1 MGIFQ
6 QTGRTDGYRR
16 LHHIKECKKVLHQ
29 TVGQLGT
36 KKSFQYRI
44 VIRITQSH
52 LIQSV
57 GIHEF
62 VKNIGTEHYRFRY
75 YDSSIFKFIEFDMT
89 LYHIVYKS
97 KSASFPSQ
105 RPFTDT
111 GKIGITVKT
120 VTLKYRHHALILHL
134 TILHNRFENYPAM
147 RIYVLQ
153 RLPSNLF
160 QELGRRKHGTG
171 VEPTR
176 DVVAADVI
184 KQRFLRN
191 GKDDIL

>member
-1 MGIFQ
+1 
-6 QTGRTDGYRR
+6 
-16 LHHIKECKKVLHQ
+16 
-29 TVGQLGT
+29 
-36 KKSFQYRI
+36 
-44 VIRITQSH
+44 
-52 LIQSV
+52 
-57 GIHEF
+57 
-62 VKNIGTEHYRFRY
+62 
-75 YDSSIFKFIEFDMT
+75 MT

-105 RPFTDT
+105 RPFADT

-147 RIYVLQ
+147 RIYILQ